1 VPTRLREEIP
11 IETIKFSRIGAEDLK
26 TGRST
31 FEVTLA
37 DGRVVALNEINLDS
51 FDKLLSEDD
60 SSVSSTTNLLTL
72 RHTTTG
78 TPAAGLGSKLTFQG
92 ESADENP
99 SDLAALESAF
109 DDVTAGSEDS
119 TFYIWLRRAGAALS
133 RAFAFRNTGDFLLTL
148 SAALTAAR
156 TYTLPDATTTL
167 VGTDT
172 TATLT
177 NKTLTD
183 PLINGG
189 GGSQTIYPMGAR
201 VSTTQG
207 ETTATLSEEN
217 LISYTLPASSLD
229 STNRGLRIKAAGTTA
244 TNNNTKTIRLYF
256 GSTVVMSNN
265 LTVQPNATGWEF
277 EAEVFRTSATTQKC
291 IARGTVGSAQQ
302 TTTYT
307 GVGETLANALTIK
320 ITGQNDISQAT
331 EITAH
336 ILSVTFIN

>member
-1 VPTRLREEIP
+1 M
-11 IETIKFSRIGAEDLK
+11 ETLKFSRIGKEDLK

-37 DGRVVALNEINLDS
+37 DGSVVSLNEVNLDS

-60 SSVSSTTNLLTL
+60 SSVSSVTNILTL

-78 TPAAGLGSKLTFQG
+78 TPAAGLGARLTLQG

-99 SDLAALESAF
+99 SDLAAVEGAF
-109 DDVTAGSEDS
+109 DDVAAGTEDS
-119 TFYIWLRRAGAALS
+119 TFYLLLRRAGAALS
-133 RAFAFRNTGDFLLTL
+133 RAFAFRNTGEFLLTL
-148 SAALTAAR
+148 SAALTANR

-167 VGTDT
+167 VGIDT

-189 GGSQTIYPMGAR
+189 GGSQTVKPMGAV
-201 VSTTQG
+201 VSTTAG
-207 ETTATLSEEN
+207 ATTAVVTEEN

-229 STNRGLRIKAAGTTA
+229 ATNRGLRIKAAGSTA
-244 TNNNTKTIRLYF
+244 ANTNTKTIRVYI
-256 GSTVVMSNN
+256 GSTVLMSNN
-265 LTVQPNATGWEF
+265 VTAAPNAVGWEF
-277 EAEVFRTSATTQKC
+277 EVELFRTSATTAKAT
-291 IARGTVGSAQQ
+291 ARGSVGSVMQISS
-302 TTTYT
+302 YN
-307 GVGETLANALTIK
+307 GIGETFTGALTIK
-320 ITGQNDISQAT
+320 ITGQNGTASAND
-331 EITAH
+331 ITAQ